1 MKNGKAPGI
10 DTGQAEL
17 LKADI
22 NQASKVLTDLF
33 TKIWESDVIHK
44 DWSKGLI
51 FKLPKKGDLN
61 IIEQWLEWN
70 APL

>member
-33 TKIWESDVIHK
+33 TKIWEHVIPNDWNK
-44 DWSKGLI
+44 DLI